1 MSSSDIQAK
10 IAAERSRLNT
20 AIGNASVNVRNIQGQ
35 LDEQR
40 EIITKYSNMI
50 EKMGAAKM
58 AIDSSAEYLTDAKD
72 DYEEGY
78 VSDYNAGQRQSLLG
92 VGGSMINYSSFLQG
106 CIDEANNKLQ
116 EHQRLAAQYEGDLAT
131 AQSNLAS
138 LQSQLYALNHG
149 AY

>member
-78 VSDYNAGQRQSLLG
+78 VSDYNAGQKQ
-92 VGGSMINYSSFLQG
+92 
-106 CIDEANNKLQ
+106 
-116 EHQRLAAQYEGDLAT
+116 
-131 AQSNLAS
+131 
-138 LQSQLYALNHG
+138 
-149 AY
+149 